1 MRSGS
6 GPTSTRIRL
15 LLFNPL
21 FQFMPMSVLN
31 SSHRQSRLA
40 KFMQW
45 VVSKLPPR
53 LKRIVF
59 IGLMLGVFNEKE
71 HPDAEL
77 ISKINDSLRL
87 ADNPRAYELPL
98 AVQNIIWTD
107 FHFNGLKIRTTF
119 ADGKEVLTS
128 ESKTAI
134 CKHIISNLPDW
145 IKYASS
151 ARIYNDLLKLINQI
165 ECDKKVLH
173 LPH

>member
-1 MRSGS
+1 MSILTSSG
-6 GPTSTRIRL
+6 
-15 LLFNPL
+15 
-21 FQFMPMSVLN
+21 
-31 SSHRQSRLA
+31 RQSRLA

-71 HPDAEL
+71 HPDSEL
-77 ISKINDSLRL
+77 ITKINDTFRL

-98 AVQNIIWTD
+98 AVQNIIWRD
-107 FHFNGLKIRTTF
+107 FNLNGIHVKTTI

-165 ECDKKVLH
+165 EHNQKALF